1 MRESRPIEVEIKEDY
16 SGMKREI
23 YRHSAQI
30 IRLRAIANCVVEQ
43 YNDGILECTKNRYGN
58 RTIQSCKDY
67 SFIKIKLSN
76 LEESFSDI
84 KQRYYGKNV
93 WLFLDE

>member
-1 MRESRPIEVEIKEDY
+1 MNKQIQIVWLRETAD
-16 SGMKREI
+16 
-23 YRHSAQI
+23 
-30 IRLRAIANCVVEQ
+30 CVVEE
-43 YNDGILECTKNRYGN
+43 YDDGILKCTKNRYGN

-67 SFIKIKLSN
+67 SFIKINLSN

-93 WLFLDE
+93 WLLLGE

>member
-1 MRESRPIEVEIKEDY
+1 MNK
-16 SGMKREI
+16 
-23 YRHSAQI
+23 QI
-30 IRLRAIANCVVEQ
+30 QIMRLRETANCVVEQ

-58 RTIQSCKDY
+58 RTIKACKDY
-67 SFIKIKLSN
+67 DFIKIKLSN

>member
-1 MRESRPIEVEIKEDY
+1 MNK
-16 SGMKREI
+16 
-23 YRHSAQI
+23 QI
-30 IRLRAIANCVVEQ
+30 QIMRLRETANCVVEQ
-43 YNDGILECTKNRYGN
+43 YNDGILECTKNRCGN
-58 RTIQSCKDY
+58 RTIKACKDY
-67 SFIKIKLSN
+67 DFIKIKLSN

>member
-1 MRESRPIEVEIKEDY
+1 MNK
-16 SGMKREI
+16 
-23 YRHSAQI
+23 QI
-30 IRLRAIANCVVEQ
+30 QIMRLRETANCVVEE
-43 YNDGILECTKNRYGN
+43 YNDGILKCTKNRYGN

>member
-1 MRESRPIEVEIKEDY
+1 MNKQIQIMWLRETAD
-16 SGMKREI
+16 
-23 YRHSAQI
+23 
-30 IRLRAIANCVVEQ
+30 CVVEE
-43 YNDGILECTKNRYGN
+43 YDDGILKCAKNRYRN

-84 KQRYYGKNV
+84 KQRYYGKNA
-93 WLFLDE
+93 WLLLDE